1 MLVSYQAPCGASSHC
16 KPSFDSQSPMP
27 VTTDAHRASGSCCGD
42 RPELISRELRLSN
55 DAEGA
60 KAESEIYLK
69 EKIIPCKM
77 SKVPTI

>member
-1 MLVSYQAPCGASSHC
+1 MGLLLKALWLWLS
-16 KPSFDSQSPMP
+16 KPYAYYHGCPQGL
-27 VTTDAHRASGSCCGD
+27 GSCCGD

-60 KAESEIYLK
+60 KAESEIHLK

-77 SKVPTI
+77 SKVPVILKSR